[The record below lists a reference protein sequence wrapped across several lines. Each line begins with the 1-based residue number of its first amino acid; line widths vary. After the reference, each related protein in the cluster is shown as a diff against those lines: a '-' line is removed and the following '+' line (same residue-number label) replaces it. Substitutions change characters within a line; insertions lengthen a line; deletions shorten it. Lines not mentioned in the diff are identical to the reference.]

1 MTRQSPL
8 FDWRDGVAYFR
19 GLRAEHRVVAVAG
32 NTFRL
37 AALEDA
43 ADLLDEADFAKSFLE
58 EDRAPYGLELWPAA
72 IMLAEYVLLNG
83 QDAGRQAIE
92 LGCGVALVSI
102 AAART
107 GWRVIATDHEPTALR
122 FAEYNASLNNAGIE
136 AYELLD
142 WHHPPKGRR
151 FERILATDVLYQ
163 LVDHRPI
170 LQCLEKLLLPGGEAL
185 VADPNRGVA
194 DRFPSMAKSHGFEVT
209 VRPAAAPGPTGRPVA
224 GRIFRLRRATAR

>member
-1 MTRQSPL
+1 MTRRSSL

-19 GLRAEHRVVAVAG
+19 GLRAEHRVVPVAG
-32 NTFRL
+32 NQFRL
-37 AALEDA
+37 AALKDA
-43 ADLLDEADFAKSFLE
+43 ADLLDEADFAQSFLK

-83 QDAGRQAIE
+83 QDAGWQAIE

-102 AAART
+102 AAARA
-107 GWRVIATDHEPTALR
+107 GWCVTATDHEPTALR
-122 FAEYNASLNNAGIE
+122 FAEYNAALNEAGIE

-142 WHHPPKGRR
+142 WHHPPAGRR
-151 FERILATDVLYQ
+151 FERVLAADVLYQ

-170 LQCLEKLLLPGGEAL
+170 LGCLDKLLAHDGEAL

-194 DRFPSMAKSHGFEVT
+194 DRFPALAESAGFEVT
-209 VRPAAAPGPTGRPVA
+209 VRAALALGPSGKPVA
-224 GRIFRLRRATAR
+224 GRIFRLRRTTA